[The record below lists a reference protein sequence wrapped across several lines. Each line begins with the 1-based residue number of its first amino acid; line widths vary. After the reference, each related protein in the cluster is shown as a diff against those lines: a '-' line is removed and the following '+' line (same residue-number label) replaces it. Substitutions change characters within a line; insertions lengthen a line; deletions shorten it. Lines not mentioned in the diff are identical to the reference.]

1 MHQRSHLKPQ
11 IKLMND
17 KKYSYYSIQLN
28 VPKVVLKR
36 LGKIHIIPL
45 SSALIQVLNMYY
57 SSVLS

>member
-36 LGKIHIIPL
+36 LINPL
-45 SSALIQVLNMYY
+45 SSALINSSFKYVLQFRP
-57 SSVLS
+57 LII